1 MTQLTFF
8 KDNGHYLGFCCRGH
22 SGYAAAG
29 EDIVCAAVSAAVQ
42 LSAEFLTRFC
52 RDDTELVVNE
62 NSAEIILR
70 CRVPLKDA
78 DKQLAVLAGFADSMA
93 QQYPDYFNYEFTEV

>member
-1 MTQLTFF
+1 M
-8 KDNGHYLGFCCRGH
+8 RR
-22 SGYAAAG
+22 
-29 EDIVCAAVSAAVQ
+29 VSAAVQ

-52 RDDTELVVNE
+52 KDDTELVVNE